1 MENWQQIP
9 SRGEGEPM
17 EKSDGGG
24 AITYEQG
31 SQQRIS
37 VTTGK
42 SHLIRLK
49 KGRKIAVMVMF
60 DPGDPK
66 QQDDSATLKSSDGA
80 YSKQVLIKDGE
91 DIDGGKRLIFEDVHP
106 DKVYSL
112 QIDPG
117 AEGEPF
123 FVFRNINVTEET
135 LKRIEYQ
142 G

>member
-1 MENWQQIP
+1 MGN
-9 SRGEGEPM
+9 
-17 EKSDGGG
+17 SDGEG

-31 SQQRIS
+31 SQQGIS

-42 SHLIRLK
+42 GYVIKLK
-49 KGRKIAVMVMF
+49 KGYKIAFMVMF

-66 QQDDSATLKSSDGA
+66 QQDDSATLQSSDGA
-80 YSKQVLIKDGE
+80 YSKQLLIKDGE

-123 FVFRNINVTEET
+123 FVFRKIKVTEET
-135 LKRIEYQ
+135 LQKIGYQ